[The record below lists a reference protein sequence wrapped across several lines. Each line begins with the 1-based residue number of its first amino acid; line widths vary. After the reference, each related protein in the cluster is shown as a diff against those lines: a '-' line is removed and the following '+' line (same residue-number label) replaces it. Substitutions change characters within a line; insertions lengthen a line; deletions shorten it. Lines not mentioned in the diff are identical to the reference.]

1 MLYLLDTNVVI
12 AVLNDNNSKT
22 AKRLLTLSPLAVGI
36 SSIVIHELFYGAYK
50 SSRRESNLALVDAL
64 RFEVVAFDQEDAHK
78 AGQLRAFL
86 SAKGS
91 PIGPLDTLIAG
102 QALARNL
109 ILVTSNRTEFAR
121 VPDLR
126 VEDWS

>member
-64 RFEVVAFDQEDAHK
+64 QFEVVAFDQEDAHK

-91 PIGPLDTLIAG
+91 PIGPFDTLIAG